1 MVKVEAEPDAG
12 GWVCEVDVEHAGEHT
27 QHTVTVSAAEL
38 ARWGRGD
45 QLGNVEDLVERSFEF
60 LLLREPPS
68 SILRRF
74 ELSTIQ
80 RYFPDYDRE
89 IR

>member
-1 MVKVEAEPDAG
+1 MVKVEAEADAG
-12 GWVCEVDVEHAGEHT
+12 GWVCQVDVDHAGEHT
-27 QHTVTVSAAEL
+27 QHTVKVSATEL

-45 QLGNVEDLVERSFEF
+45 QQRNVEELVERSFEF
-60 LLLREPPS
+60 LLMREPPS

-74 ELSTIQ
+74 DLSTIE

>member
-1 MVKVEAEPDAG
+1 MVK
-12 GWVCEVDVEHAGEHT
+12 
-27 QHTVTVSAAEL
+27 VTVSAAEL

>member
-12 GWVCEVDVEHAGEHT
+12 GWVCQVDVEHAGEHT
-27 QHTVTVSAAEL
+27 QHTVMVSAAEL

-45 QLGNVEDLVERSFEF
+45 QLRNVEELVERSFEF

>member
-1 MVKVEAEPDAG
+1 MI
-12 GWVCEVDVEHAGEHT
+12 
-27 QHTVTVSAAEL
+27 VSAAEL

>member
-1 MVKVEAEPDAG
+1 MVRVQAEPDAR
-12 GWVCEVDVEHAGEHT
+12 GWVCQVDVDHAGEHT
-27 QHTVTVSAAEL
+27 RHTVKVSGAEL

-45 QLGNVEDLVERSFEF
+45 QQRNVEDLVERSFEF

-68 SILRRF
+68 SILRSF
-74 ELSTIQ
+74 DLSTIQ